1 MGSLAD
7 AVRDWHPEPVSTT
20 DTIMPGPVT
29 ALAGLFDQPPP
40 TTELP
45 PLWHWVFFLDRFA
58 EHELGPEGHP
68 LKAGFLPPIP
78 DRRRMYAGG
87 RLTLH
92 APFLI
97 GATLTRRSS
106 LAAVTPKTGRTGE
119 LLFTTVR
126 HEYVADSDQA
136 LVAVEEQDVVYRSGD
151 APRVSRPSSK
161 PSSKPAE
168 EDWPWRIDIYTD
180 PVLLFRFSA
189 LTYNA
194 HRIHYD
200 LPYTVEVEGHDGLV
214 VHGPLLA
221 MLLAELPRRAGHL
234 VRSLEFRLKAPLYC
248 GLPAQAVGGPDRA
261 LQVLGS
267 AGVHAT
273 MEVDR

>member
-1 MGSLAD
+1 MASLAD
-7 AVRDWHPEPVSTT
+7 AVRKWNPEPVSAT
-20 DTIMPGPVT
+20 DTITPGPVA

-40 TTELP
+40 TAELP

-58 EHELGPEGHP
+58 ERELGPEGHP
-68 LKAGFLPPIP
+68 LKAGFMPPIP

-92 APFLI
+92 TPFPI

-106 LAAVTPKTGRTGE
+106 LAAVTPKTGRTGD

-126 HEYVADSDQA
+126 HEYVTGRA
-136 LVAVEEQDVVYRSGD
+136 LVAVEEQDIVYRSGD
-151 APRVSRPSSK
+151 APRAPRPPTTPVDDDS
-161 PSSKPAE
+161 
-168 EDWPWRIDIYTD
+168 PWRLDIHTD

-200 LPYTVEVEGHDGLV
+200 LPYTVEVEGHDGLI

-221 MLLAELPRRAGHL
+221 MLLAELPRLAGYQ

-248 GLPAQAVGGPDRA
+248 GLPARAVGGPDRE
-261 LQVLGS
+261 LRVLGP

-273 MEVDR
+273 MTIDS